1 MDDSKEKMSSRY
13 NRTNI
18 WTYEPK
24 HRTYEPKSLQHHTH
38 DLHMFKPDGVLALR
52 GRSGYGI
59 QSLRSFLQLI
69 PTGKRKII
77 FSPMVSHCLYYQPFI
92 SQALCPGVGGQNVLI
107 FFFCP
112 IGLLIVSI
120 SVVWGFLIFFFLFK
134 EREKQSWTGREDLE
148 EMQEVKT

>member
-77 FSPMVSHCLYYQPFI
+77 FPQWCLTVYIISHLSARPYAQ
-92 SQALCPGVGGQNVLI
+92 G
-107 FFFCP
+107 
-112 IGLLIVSI
+112 
-120 SVVWGFLIFFFLFK
+120 
-134 EREKQSWTGREDLE
+134 
-148 EMQEVKT
+148 